1 MPNPRQRLE
10 EILRDNNM
18 PSLDTGTF
26 MTEGDYAAIILQE
39 GFYLVHKPSKTIN
52 KVEVSEDRWKGF
64 GIERLY
70 AEKENF
76 HIELKKSDQLIY
88 SLFYYKFIAG
98 KFQTD
103 GRSSFGKPDCYLPI
117 AKKQK

>member
-1 MPNPRQRLE
+1 MTNPRHRLD
-10 EILRDNNM
+10 EILKEHNM

-39 GFYLVHKPSKTIN
+39 GFYLVHKPSKTIY
-52 KVEVSEDRWKGF
+52 KTEVSEDRWKGF

-76 HIELKKSDQLIY
+76 HIELKKPDQLIH

-98 KFQTD
+98 KFQAD
-103 GRSSFGKPDCYLPI
+103 ARSSFGKPDCYLPI